1 MHACSEGSLY
11 GRHGDQSATRQAF
24 AMACWANQRAPV
36 STGTP
41 MKAIYR
47 TWLDESPLAGRAIA
61 VSVVDFCPVAGQDG
75 WALLLPLVTLIGCGC
90 VCLPCAWALPG
101 GVAEEY

>member
-1 MHACSEGSLY
+1 MLGEPARAREYWDSHEG
-11 GRHGDQSATRQAF
+11 D
-24 AMACWANQRAPV
+24 
-36 STGTP
+36 
-41 MKAIYR
+41 YR